1 MTELST
7 TRPTTLAGFPPRSTA
22 ALRLGLHECSP
33 VVLAGL
39 RLLLESHTDRVRL
52 RPAREDSDVV
62 LVDAAHRCGP
72 PRLPTSQVPLVVLV
86 REGDLAAARLVR
98 QGGGSPV
105 AVTAPP
111 LVLVQAAESAYRASR
126 SPHRHRHG
134 LHAVT
139 PAEPEATRELLHALS
154 TREEQVLSG
163 VCAGLSNE
171 DIAAELYVSINSIK
185 TYIRSAYRKM
195 GVTRRG
201 QAVVWGMQRGYGEP
215 VAQTH
220 AR

>member
-1 MTELST
+1 MPESPPVRPLSLAT
-7 TRPTTLAGFPPRSTA
+7 AKMRPTP

-33 VVLAGL
+33 IVFAGL
-39 RLLLESHTDRVRL
+39 RLVLEPHADRVRL
-52 RPAREDSDVV
+52 RPAREDSDVI

-72 PRLPTSQVPLVVLV
+72 PRLPAAAAPLVVLV
-86 REGDLAAARLVR
+86 REGDLAAARLTR

-105 AVTAPP
+105 AITAPP
-111 LVLVQAAESAYRASR
+111 ETLVQAVESAYRASR
-126 SPHRHRHG
+126 SPHRHG
-134 LHAVT
+134 LHAV
-139 PAEPEATRELLHALS
+139 APEKESATELLHPLS
-154 TREEQVLSG
+154 AREEQVVSG

-171 DIAAELYVSINSIK
+171 DIAAELYVSINSVK

-215 VAQTH
+215 VAAT
-220 AR
+220 RTP